1 MNLDK
6 LPFFDISSALAERI
20 FEFYKGVYNL
30 FDQSILAF
38 LQSAELVSKELA
50 EITGMSDWAL
60 LNYSLNDFLFGSGLY
75 VILAFVMLKWLWDTF
90 NPFN

>member
-6 LPFFDISSALAERI
+6 LPFFDISSALAEQI

-30 FDQSILAF
+30 FDQSILGF

>member
-6 LPFFDISSALAERI
+6 LPFFDISSALSEQI
-20 FEFYKGVYNL
+20 FEFYRGVYNL
-30 FDQSILAF
+30 FDQSILDF
-38 LQSAELVSKELA
+38 LQSVELVSKELA

-60 LNYSLNDFLFGSGLY
+60 LNYSLNDFLFGAGLY
-75 VILAFVMLKWLWDTF
+75 VILAFIMLKWLWDVF